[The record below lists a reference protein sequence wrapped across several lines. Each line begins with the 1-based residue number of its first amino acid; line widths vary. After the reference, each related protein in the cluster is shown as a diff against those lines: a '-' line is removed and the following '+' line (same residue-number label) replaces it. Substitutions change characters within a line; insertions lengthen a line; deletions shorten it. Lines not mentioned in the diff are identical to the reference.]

1 MTRLE
6 QNAATNGA
14 ASPAGPEQARNAAA
28 ADAPRCATPAL
39 VRDILRAGAR
49 LIVVTGPAGSGKTA
63 LLDALVPLLEKDM
76 LRVFRVGK
84 DASGRVSL
92 KHLLSQVLAV
102 PIEPTTL
109 LEAEAARACEIL
121 MFPATSDE
129 GTVVAVDDAHTIEDA
144 ALRLLDIVSV
154 RGPQCVHPVSILLV
168 GEPRLGG
175 VTQFV
180 LAGATCDS
188 VVETLV
194 MPPAAPLPAPRRDS
208 GQRDPPPAPERAL
221 PPLQIP
227 NISAAPR
234 LPATDA
240 PAPKSLSVVS
250 LPAARPARS
259 VLLPALGLLLLSF
272 SLLAIGLAGR
282 PGDVATWRAGAAST
296 LASVTRALR
305 DRWAAAWSP
314 APVSPAPIVPAPIS
328 RAPAPPAPVAPA
340 PISRAPAPP
349 APVAPA
355 PVAPP
360 PVAPAPVAP
369 PLPAPASAATGQP
382 PPPPPPPVVPV
393 AVQPSPP
400 PPMASVP
407 PPAPVAAVPAAS
419 GLTPAMVQT
428 LLSRGSTLFASGDVS
443 AARLLFQ
450 RAAAAGNASAA
461 TRVGETF
468 DPDVLARIGA
478 VGIQGDVEA
487 AASWYRQAITLGDAE
502 ARPLLAR
509 LERPAH

>member
-340 PISRAPAPP
+340 P
-349 APVAPA
+349 
-355 PVAPP
+355 
-360 PVAPAPVAP
+360 VAP